1 MINGIPAGLPFIGA
15 NIGIPLENSLTI
27 NGAGNLGINLL
38 NTNVWSVIQTYN
50 AGINVSLVNNSA
62 EQTTIV
68 GTTAG
73 SIIASQPEQG
83 ASYKKVVIYLDG
95 YENDSTTAQTY
106 TFPVAFVNTPVASVN
121 TTSIAG
127 MTISN
132 SSVSFAPDSTTIYT
146 GFIII
151 EGY

>member
-1 MINGIPAGLPFIGA
+1 MINGIPAGIPFIGA
-15 NIGIPLENSLTI
+15 NIGIPIDDTLDI
-27 NGAGNLGINLL
+27 GGAGVLGLNLGNANAFSAL
-38 NTNVWSVIQTYN
+38 QTFN
-50 AGINVSLVNNSA
+50 AGINVSFVLNSA
-62 EQTTIV
+62 EQTTIA

-83 ASYKKVVIYLDG
+83 SAYKKVVIYLDG

-106 TFPVAFVNTPVASVN
+106 TFPSAFVNTPVASVN
-121 TTSIAG
+121 STSIPG
-127 MTISN
+127 MTITN
-132 SSVSFAPDSTTIYT
+132 SSVSFAPDTTTAYT